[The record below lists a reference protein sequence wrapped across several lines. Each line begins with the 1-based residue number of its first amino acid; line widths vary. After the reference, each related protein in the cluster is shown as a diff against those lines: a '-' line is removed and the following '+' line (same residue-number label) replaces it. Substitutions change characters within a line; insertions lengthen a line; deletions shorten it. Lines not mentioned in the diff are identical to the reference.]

1 MMCTSSITADLWE
14 NKMKRII
21 ALILICILMAGCS
34 GTGPSEAESK
44 MDAPGGTD
52 ITLPSTLTMDAV
64 LSQDYPAEVAE
75 YTVTWIT
82 VDQENAI
89 KTLLSEPEY
98 EHFDYAEGDSY
109 QINDGSKFR
118 EILNM
123 YNKDVVH
130 GGIVFNRYTVQNY
143 DHELSVKIRLH
154 TLTKDDEPISST
166 QVMGWLKWKAFSDK
180 EALDFASRD
189 EVADEVLGTMRTLG
203 FDNIEIES
211 ILARDAD
218 TANYNREIYNEYV
231 NMKYLQTPEE
241 SGAPQP
247 DTSIQEVFTTAD
259 EDYYIIMREIIDG
272 VPITD
277 SLEWQEVRR
286 QKPTHV
292 EMYATYNAA
301 CGIADIWVRQFVTV
315 QDKRNTV
322 DVMSPEEALQIYLDE
337 YNKSIHLKDSRIT
350 KLELNHV
357 VIIDGEEMYTRPC
370 WMIHVETEA
379 DYTNHI
385 TDEPMYEYKSYAIT
399 ADTGVILASNMD
411 TR

>member
-1 MMCTSSITADLWE
+1 
-14 NKMKRII
+14 
-21 ALILICILMAGCS
+21 MAGCS

-44 MDAPGGTD
+44 MDAAGITD

-109 QINDGSKFR
+109 QINNGSKFR

-123 YNKDVVH
+123 YNKDVIH
-130 GGIVFNRYTVQNY
+130 GGLVFRRFSADEYERERDMAMALDTVMRK
-143 DHELSVKIRLH
+143 E
-154 TLTKDDEPISST
+154 EPNSSI
-166 QVMGWLKWKAFSDK
+166 QVMGWLKWKSFSDS

-189 EVADEVLGTMRTLG
+189 EAAEEVVGTMHTLG
-203 FDNIEIES
+203 LDNIAIES

-218 TANYNREIYNEYV
+218 TANYNREIYNEYDH
-231 NMKYLQTPEE
+231 MLHLQTPEE
-241 SGAPQP
+241 SGLPREDA
-247 DTSIQEVFTTAD
+247 SISDIFTTAD
-259 EDYYIIMREIIDG
+259 EDYYIIMREMIDG

-277 SLEWQEVRR
+277 SLEWQEIRR
-286 QKPTHV
+286 QNSTHV
-292 EMYATYNAA
+292 EMYARYNAA
-301 CGIADIWVRQFVTV
+301 CGIAEIRVQQFVTV

-357 VIIDGEEMYTRPC
+357 VIIDGEEMHTRPC

>member
-1 MMCTSSITADLWE
+1 
-14 NKMKRII
+14 MKRII
-21 ALILICILMAGCS
+21 ALIMICILLAGCT
-34 GTGPSEAESK
+34 GTRPSEAESK
-44 MDAPGGTD
+44 TDAAGITD
-52 ITLPSTLTMDAV
+52 ITLPSTLTMDAAFP
-64 LSQDYPAEVAE
+64 QDYPSELTE

-98 EHFDYAEGDSY
+98 EHFNYAEGDSY

-123 YNKDVVH
+123 YNKDVIH
-130 GGIVFNRYTVQNY
+130 GGFVFHRYSAQNY
-143 DHELSVKIRLH
+143 EHELSVKIRLH

-166 QVMGWLKWKAFSDK
+166 QVMGCLKWKAFSDK

-218 TANYNREIYNEYV
+218 TANYNREIYNEYDH
-231 NMKYLQTPEE
+231 MLYLQTPEE
-241 SGAPQP
+241 SGLPREDA
-247 DTSIQEVFTTAD
+247 SISDIFTTAD
-259 EDYYIIMREIIDG
+259 EDYYIIMREMIDG

-277 SLEWQEVRR
+277 SLEWQDIHR
-286 QKPTHV
+286 QNATHV
-292 EMYATYNAA
+292 EMHARYNAA
-301 CGIADIWVRQFVTV
+301 CGIAEIQVQQFVTV